1 MWADWP
7 VPHAVGVLL
16 GSVLA
21 WAQRRASL
29 HSLAATEAK
38 AERMERRRRDRDDR
52 GDVRTRRPDAVAED
66 PHPAGSANPTNG
78 AGSPGPVP
86 DRSSA
91 PAPSRRP
98 RLDWDRLAAEAVA
111 VNLIDLLERR
121 GYRPVWKRKDGLKAT
136 FHVPWREDRHP
147 SLGVWKRGSVWWWAD
162 HARGDS
168 GTPVQVI
175 ENLDGVDRK
184 EAIRRLTG
192 GGAHAPV
199 VRRSTHAA
207 PPPSAPSST
216 PPAASEDRAARIELA
231 RRQYAAALAAMTP
244 DKEQAVAAYWRGH
257 GLTQIPDIGAV
268 WLVLDTAAGPRP
280 YVGIPTPTPTRMR
293 GLECRLL
300 DRRPEDRL
308 IRARTI
314 GPKELWICW
323 RDPGSVLVAESVL
336 DALSALELWPER
348 PDSLLALDGVGNV
361 RLLPTLLHQ
370 AAQAGRPIR
379 RLTLALDADSAGRQ
393 AAQEAQQLCAA
404 FAVSVVLERAHE
416 DAGVKDLNGLLRAR
430 TERHGGA

>member
-1 MWADWP
+1 MPQAI
-7 VPHAVGVLL
+7 GVLL
-16 GSVLA
+16 GSMLA

-29 HSLAATEAK
+29 HSLAATEARE
-38 AERMERRRRDRDDR
+38 ERMERRRERGRQDRRDGQPRP
-52 GDVRTRRPDAVAED
+52 PDAVVED
-66 PHPAGSANPTNG
+66 PRPAGSANPTNG
-78 AGSPGPVP
+78 AGSPGPAP
-86 DRSSA
+86 DRSSP
-91 PAPSRRP
+91 PAPSSWP
-98 RLDWDRLAAEAVA
+98 RVDWDRLAAEAVA
-111 VNLIDLLERR
+111 VDLIALLEAR

-192 GGAHAPV
+192 GGARAPV
-199 VRRSTHAA
+199 VGRSTNAA
-207 PPPSAPSST
+207 SPPSAPSST

-280 YVGIPTPTPTRMR
+280 YVGIPTPTPTRVR

-314 GPKELWICW
+314 GPKEIWIGW
-323 RDPGSVLVAESVL
+323 REPGSVLVAESVL
-336 DALSALELWPER
+336 DALSALTLWPER
-348 PDSLLALDGVGNV
+348 PDSLLALNGVGNV
-361 RLLPTLLHQ
+361 RLLPLVLQQ

-379 RLTLALDADSAGRQ
+379 RVTLALDADEAGRK
-393 AAQEAQQLCAA
+393 AAAEATQYCTALG
-404 FAVSVVLERAHE
+404 VPVVLERAHE
-416 DAGVKDLNGLLRAR
+416 DAGVKDLNALLRAR
-430 TERHGGA
+430 AEQHGEA